1 MPKNFYEI
9 LGVSND
15 ASESE
20 IKKAYRSLS
29 LKYHPDRNPSDEAKT
44 KILDINEAYEH
55 LSDEGKRNQYNMEL
69 NFGSG
74 GGGGVNM
81 NEFHDINNLFN
92 MMFNGGGGFP
102 GFPGFHGMGGGG
114 MPEIHVFHNGQN
126 IRTQM
131 FHSFQRP
138 EPIVKSIQLTLEQ
151 SYSGCNIPIEI
162 ERYILNNNIKT
173 IETETLYVNIPQG
186 IDDNEMMIIQDKGN
200 IVNDNFRSEVKIGIQ
215 IINNTEFK
223 RQGLDIIYNKKISLK
238 EALCG
243 FSFEMLH
250 LNGKRLCLNN
260 QTNPTVIKPNFK
272 KIVPNMGM
280 IRDNSIGNMIIDFEI
295 EFPDTLTHE
304 QIEGLNS
311 VL

>member
-1 MPKNFYEI
+1 
-9 LGVSND
+9 
-15 ASESE
+15 
-20 IKKAYRSLS
+20 
-29 LKYHPDRNPSDEAKT
+29 
-44 KILDINEAYEH
+44 
-55 LSDEGKRNQYNMEL
+55 
-69 NFGSG
+69 
-74 GGGGVNM
+74 M

-102 GFPGFHGMGGGG
+102 GFHGFHGMGGGGGG

-138 EPIVKSIQLTLEQ
+138 EPIVKTIQLTLEQ
-151 SYSGCNIPIEI
+151 SYSGCNVPIEI
-162 ERYILNNNIKT
+162 ERYILNNNVKT

-186 IDDNEMMIIQDKGN
+186 IDDNEMIIIQDKGN

-280 IRDNSIGNMIIDFEI
+280 NREHSVGNMIIDFEI
-295 EFPDTLTHE
+295 EFPDIVSQE
-304 QIEGLNS
+304 QIDILNS